1 MYILVIAGLVGI
13 VGILSS
19 TLLIAVVAQKLV
31 LRREEKYVH
40 TFVLN
45 IELAKA
51 RKEHAANIIK
61 YAIQAWLLKHRNRQR
76 TFSYLQTQR
85 KLFLEI
91 FNLKQVKRAQRGLVD
106 HCVGLHEVITLQRTT
121 AEQVDNNA
129 QAMLSLQNQMG
140 QMEQQMAQFS
150 QALQMLQ
157 SSLTILVEKA
167 PSQ

>member
-1 MYILVIAGLVGI
+1 MSGLVGI

-19 TLLIAVVAQKLV
+19 ALLIAVVAQKLV

-51 RKEHAANIIK
+51 RKDHAANIIK
-61 YAIQAWLLKHRNRQR
+61 YAIKAWFLRHRNRHQS
-76 TFSYLQTQR
+76 FKYLQTQR

-91 FNLKQVKRAQRGLVD
+91 FSLKQVKRAQRGLVD
-106 HCVGLHEVITLQRTT
+106 NCVGLHEVITVQRATG
-121 AEQVDNNA
+121 EQVDKNA
-129 QAMLSLQNQMG
+129 VAMDELR
-140 QMEQQMAQFS
+140 QQMTQFS
-150 QALQMLQ
+150 QALQTLQ